1 MCLLQTRPEFEVVGE
16 FHDGFELMEIPG
28 DTPPDIIL
36 TDLYL
41 PTINKTNPVVVLH
54 QWHPNKPILVISD
67 NLTPSHAIRALRNG
81 ALGYIVRKDEFI
93 NLVEA
98 IFALNDGHRYVS
110 RLVTDQILDELV
122 DGKNFENDS
131 DDRISSREREILQF
145 VAEGKTNSEIGRML
159 VISTRTVETH
169 RNNLMRKLGL
179 SSQTE
184 IIRYAYRHGLL
195 QLDDQG

>member
-1 MCLLQTRPEFEVVGE
+1 VCLLQTRPEFEVVGE